1 MQGKEDEQVMGVTPT
16 SISTGSTAGLLSALR
31 EVLGQVLG
39 HSPTSVKW
47 G

>member
-16 SISTGSTAGLLSALR
+16 SFSTGSTAGLLNALR
-31 EVLGQVLG
+31 EVLG